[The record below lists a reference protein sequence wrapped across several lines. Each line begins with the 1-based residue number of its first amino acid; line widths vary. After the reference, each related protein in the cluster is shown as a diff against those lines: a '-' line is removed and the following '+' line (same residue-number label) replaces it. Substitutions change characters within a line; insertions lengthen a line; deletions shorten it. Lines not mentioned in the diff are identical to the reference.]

1 MNPIE
6 NIWAILK
13 KRVQNTSISTKGD
26 LWSKV
31 KKVWENNSQLL
42 TTVINSIESMP
53 NRIRALI
60 PARGGHKTI
69 NLCLNV
75 LPVFS
80 YIWEEF

>member
-13 KRVQNTSISTKGD
+13 KRVQNTSKED

-31 KKVWENNSQLL
+31 KKVWEDNSKLL

-53 NRIRALI
+53 NRISVLI
-60 PARGGHKTI
+60 PAIRGHTK
-69 NLCLNV
+69 
-75 LPVFS
+75 
-80 YIWEEF
+80 Y